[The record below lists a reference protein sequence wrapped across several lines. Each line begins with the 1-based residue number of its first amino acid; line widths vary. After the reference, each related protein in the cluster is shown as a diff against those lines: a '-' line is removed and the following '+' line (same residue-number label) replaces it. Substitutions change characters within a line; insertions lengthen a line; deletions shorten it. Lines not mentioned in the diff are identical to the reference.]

1 MSKNSSIQQAFRKP
15 LGHARRAHAPA
26 WQHRFYDPVM
36 ELLGLRM
43 LECEHN
49 GVHYGTGNT
58 FFSLVVPTNGE
69 VACGGNGTHIAFAA
83 RDRTMVE
90 KFHTIALSHGGR
102 SDGEPGI
109 RPEYGANYFG
119 AFVFDPDGN
128 KIEVVTHSAE

>member
-1 MSKNSSIQQAFRKP
+1 MIHHVS
-15 LGHARRAHAPA
+15 LGTSDVERAR
-26 WQHRFYDPVM
+26 RFYDPVM

-128 KIEVVTHSAE
+128 KIEAVTHSAE